1 MAKERIKKKKKKSN
15 KSKPKINQMDTKSN
29 YKSGKLVCFR
39 IKKEKTEKYTNG
51 VGKDS
56 VW

>member
-1 MAKERIKKKKKKSN
+1 
-15 KSKPKINQMDTKSN
+15 MDTKSN
-29 YKSGKLVCFR
+29 YKSGKLVCFG
-39 IKKEKTEKYTNG
+39 IKKEKTEKNTNG